1 MFLDYDFKFKT
12 IKGLAEQLAAHYGG
26 RVRLYSGSRVACVE
40 LDGQKIAVIS
50 REKDPVGLFLFSGG
64 RGMVAADGWSV
75 GDAVAFVDRIRNA
88 GGVAGVMSNDGVTF
102 RYTVSVSVT
111 VKAMAVESF
120 SMDAEL
126 VGLENAET
134 GDEITGEDYD
144 LIVDTCGPVADLRLS
159 DELGVIS

>member
-1 MFLDYDFKFKT
+1 MFLDHDFKYQT
-12 IKGLAEQLAAHYGG
+12 IKGLSEQLASHYGG

-40 LDGQKIAVIS
+40 LDGQKIAMIS

-64 RGMVAADGWSV
+64 RGMVAAAGWSL
-75 GDAVAFVDRIRNA
+75 GDAVDFIDRIRNA
-88 GGVAGVMSNDGVTF
+88 GGVAGAMSNDGVTF
-102 RYTVSVSVT
+102 RYTVSVSVV

-126 VGLENAET
+126 VGLENTET

-144 LIVDTCGPVADLRLS
+144 LIVNTCGPIADLRLT
-159 DELGVIS
+159 DELGVRS